1 MPEITPHHRRPI
13 PTALVSRP
21 GVFRQSLAASL
32 GACPWIEVVAAF
44 GDGLTT
50 LNQLAEFGPEIVV
63 IDSNLLDEEVD
74 ALVVAIKAKHPL
86 VRCLVLTSSG
96 SREACVRAR
105 VAQMQLLLVT
115 HLDRTCERSC
125 LSWREFRLIDGP
137 A

>member
-1 MPEITPHHRRPI
+1 MPEITPQHRRPI

-50 LNQLAEFGPEIVV
+50 LNRLAEFGPEIVV

-96 SREACVRAR
+96 SREARVRAR
-105 VAQMQLLLVT
+105 GADAVVARDASGQDLREKLLKLARV
-115 HLDRTCERSC
+115 S
-125 LSWREFRLIDGP
+125 ID
-137 A
+137 